1 MPRKAKRV
9 TLAGPDGTRVRRGH
23 EDATPERLL
32 RARAGGEAAVDR
44 AGVRRI
50 GDGFDAL
57 RSRNLLDRLD
67 VVVNETLWHAGER
80 LRRHWHGAGYDGLS
94 SIDLSRPSVDGWLDR
109 RTGAERGRSAAS
121 RRVAPGRSGG
131 RPPTDALPARQ
142 RRRRSARWRS
152 CGSSRQ
158 TRAMPAPPR
167 RWRSSACGK
176 ACIGLCDLWRMRPND
191 RPLPLAAWR
200 SEVADADGG

>member
-1 MPRKAKRV
+1 MPRKAGRV

-80 LRRHWHGAGYDGLS
+80 FRRHWHGAGYDGLS
-94 SIDLSRPSVDGWLDR
+94 SIDLSRPSVDGGSAGGLAPSEAAQRHRGELR
-109 RTGAERGRSAAS
+109 RAEAAVGS
-121 RRVAPGRSGG
+121 RLMPYVFGSVVEG
-131 RPPTDALPARQ
+131 RPLAALRLLVTDAGHARTAEALALE
-142 RRRRSARWRS
+142 RLREGLHR
-152 CGSSRQ
+152 
-158 TRAMPAPPR
+158 
-167 RWRSSACGK
+167 
-176 ACIGLCDLWRMRPND
+176 LCDLWRMRPND

-200 SEVADADGG
+200 SEGEDADRA